1 MEDSL
6 KSLSKL
12 FTEKLYR
19 IPDYQRGY
27 AWTEKQLMDFWGD
40 LDQLEKDKKH
50 YLGVL
55 TLEQVPEKTYLKWE
69 DDNWIIKDKSYEPYY
84 VVDGQQ
90 RLTTAIILIQVIIE
104 SLKEEEKINYDSSNK
119 IRNRYIFE
127 SKDEGISRSYIFGY
141 EKDNPSYEFLKTR
154 IFLEQ
159 SNSSETLQETIY
171 THNLKSAKNFF
182 AENIKSLTLGDKEII
197 YRKLTQS
204 LLFNIYTISS
214 DIDVFVAFETMNNR
228 GQPLSYLEL
237 LKNRLIYLSTKFE
250 VEDYEKNKL
259 RNSINETWK
268 TMYHYLGKNKN
279 KALDDDIFLSNH
291 FPIYFGKSSQS
302 DDKYLLLGFDLL
314 SASNT
319 IYLGKKRGFYSTYL
333 LEKKFTVK
341 SLIEGKNNKSKN
353 NKSTQETLT
362 LTEIYDYVQNLKES
376 VELWYK
382 IINPNDSD
390 FNTEEKLWL
399 EKLIKLSRNDDFFPE
414 APLLMVFFQKEK
426 DLRQRVKLLKI
437 LEKIGFLQLL
447 SYSRHEYAFL
457 FVYEESPLNM
467 MKLATELSK
476 GEKKPKNIIES
487 LEVFRDRLI
496 NKKYFVSRI
505 KGDFQKSGFY
515 NWHGIKYF
523 LYEYELSLKE
533 QSKTKRYKLNWDDLN
548 SEDDS
553 DFKTIEH
560 IYPQNPRRDC
570 WTSKFNHYTSQER
583 KILRQS
589 LGNLLPLSKP
599 KNSSLGNRCFK
610 EKVSNGKN
618 IGYKYGSYSE
628 IEVSEKDDWTAE
640 EILERGL
647 KLLNFMEER
656 WGIKLGTRKDKIDF
670 LNLGFVEE
678 KEKGET

>member
-6 KSLSKL
+6 QSLSKL
-12 FTEKLYR
+12 FTQKLYR

-40 LDQLEKDKKH
+40 LEQLEKDKKH

-55 TLEQVPEKTYLKWE
+55 TLEQVPEKTYVKWE
-69 DDNWIIKDKSYEPYY
+69 DDSWIIEDKSYEPYY

-119 IRNRYIFE
+119 IRDRYIFE

-171 THNLKSAKNFF
+171 THNLEFAKEFF
-182 AENIKSLTLGDKEII
+182 TENIKKLKLEAKEII

-204 LLFNIYTISS
+204 LLFNKYTISS

-237 LKNRLIYLSTKFE
+237 LKNRLIYLSTKFD

-268 TMYHYLGKNKN
+268 TMYHHLGKNKDQP
-279 KALDDDIFLSNH
+279 LDDDIFLSNH
-291 FPIYFGKSSQS
+291 SHIYFGKSSKS
-302 DDKYLLLGFDLL
+302 DNDYFGIDFDLL
-314 SASNT
+314 SSNT
-319 IYLGKKRGFYSTYL
+319 IYSGKKRGYYSTYL

-341 SLIEGKNNKSKN
+341 SLIEGKNNKSRS

-362 LTEIYDYVQNLKES
+362 VSEIYDYVQNLKQS
-376 VELWYK
+376 VGLWYK

-390 FNTEEKLWL
+390 FTKEEKLWID
-399 EKLIKLSRNDDFFPE
+399 KLIKFSRNDDFFPE

-426 DLRQRVKLLKI
+426 DVEQRIKLLKI
-437 LEKIGFLQLL
+437 LEKIGFLKLL
-447 SYSRHEYAFL
+447 SYTRHEYAFL
-457 FVYEESPLNM
+457 FVYGEAPMNM
-467 MKLATELSK
+467 MKLARELSK
-476 GEKKPKNIIES
+476 GEKKTKQIIES
-487 LEVFRDRLI
+487 LEVFRTRLI
-496 NKKYFVSRI
+496 NQNNIVSRI

-515 NWHGIKYF
+515 KWHGIKYF
-523 LYEYELSLKE
+523 LYEYELFLKE
-533 QSKTKRYKLNWDDLN
+533 KSKAKRYKLNWDN
-548 SEDDS
+548 FNNEDS
-553 DFKTIEH
+553 GDFKTIEH
-560 IYPQNPRRDC
+560 IYPQKTQKPC
-570 WTSKFNHYTSQER
+570 WTKKFSNYNTAQR
-583 KILRQS
+583 NILRQS
-589 LGNLLPLSKP
+589 LGNLLALSQP
-599 KNSSLGNRCFK
+599 KNSSLGNRCFE

-618 IGYKYGSYSE
+618 VGYRYGSYSE
-628 IEVSEKDDWTAE
+628 IEVSEKDDWTGE

-656 WGIKLGTRKDKIDF
+656 WGIKLGNRNEKIDF

-678 KEKGET
+678 KEKEKI